1 MGDGGCAEAHTTKTE
16 TKPSTEQ
23 AARTDRS
30 PPRPPRGNKESRED
44 YFFEGPHFGEVV
56 PISLRPRCPGL
67 VAPYEN
73 ERIWCM
79 SQDTIGVFWI

>member
-1 MGDGGCAEAHTTKTE
+1 MAGSDVGDGGCAEAHETKTE

-23 AARTDRS
+23 AARADRS

-56 PISLRPRCPGL
+56 PISLRPRCPGW
-67 VAPYEN
+67 VAPY
-73 ERIWCM
+73 I
-79 SQDTIGVFWI
+79 FL